1 MEYCVICKEL
11 STNDLETVERR
22 QKGSD
27 GINNASKL
35 RGDTLQT
42 FAGQRVHQKCRQ
54 KYCTVKVILPTSRN
68 IRLMKKKPLVQVEPC
83 VPVKQHLFLLPAK
96 LTGNK
101 RGHDVFPVRTI
112 RFSNHI
118 KPNL

>member
-1 MEYCVICKEL
+1 MVKDVVYRLVNMEYCVICKKL
-11 STNDLETVERR
+11 STNGLETVERR

-54 KYCTVKVILPTSRN
+54 KYSRVKVIHSYIKKHTADEETASR
-68 IRLMKKKPLVQVEPC
+68 RCKSY
-83 VPVKQHLFLLPAK
+83 PA
-96 LTGNK
+96 
-101 RGHDVFPVRTI
+101 FQ
-112 RFSNHI
+112 
-118 KPNL
+118 